1 MIKNSKSVQRKL
13 ALVGGP
19 MFLAVLVSSLQAQD
33 WQPELLPD
41 GQPNI
46 TGMWNNV
53 GATATPVEMPDE
65 FEGRVPTA
73 EELADFIARRDEARK
88 GNVCSLNECISGGQ
102 SAVSYTHLT
111 LPTKA

>member
-19 MFLAVLVSSLQAQD
+19 MLLAALVSNLHPKE

-65 FEGRVPTA
+65 FEGRVPPA
-73 EELADFIARRDEARK
+73 EELAAEND
-88 GNVCSLNECISGGQ
+88 
-102 SAVSYTHLT
+102 AVLAPFPEP
-111 LPTKA
+111 LEK